1 MGVNALSERAEPGP
15 GLLPRPDG
23 SRAYEFHQH
32 ASRLFHLT
40 LTWRRRC
47 GNDSDA
53 VFVYMAFLL
62 AAATEAVNEVSNA
75 GVVSLAEVQAS
86 LSAFSIANMT
96 GIPRETVRRKLRLL
110 EQNGV
115 IAAGPGAS
123 YTLRLERSRLLEALQ
138 PRGLR
143 PGGGAS

>member
-1 MGVNALSERAEPGP
+1 MGFNALSELEPTH
-15 GLLPRPDG
+15 GLLSRHDG
-23 SRAYEFHQH
+23 SRAYEFHHH
-32 ASRLFHLT
+32 ASQLFHLT

-53 VFVYMAFLL
+53 VFVYMAFIL
-62 AAATEAVNEVSNA
+62 AAATEAVNEVSHV
-75 GVVSLAEVQAS
+75 GVVSLTEVQAS

-115 IAAGPGAS
+115 LSAGPGAS
-123 YTLRLERSRLLEALQ
+123 YTVRIERGRLLEALQ